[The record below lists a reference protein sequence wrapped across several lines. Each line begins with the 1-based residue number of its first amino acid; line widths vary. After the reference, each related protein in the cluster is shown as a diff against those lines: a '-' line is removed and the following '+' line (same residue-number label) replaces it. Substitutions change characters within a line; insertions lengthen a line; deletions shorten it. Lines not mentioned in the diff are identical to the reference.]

1 MSLFNYFP
9 KKAKN
14 CSEVL
19 NESNTS
25 LSTRENEEIE
35 KQLVAR
41 ENNGSKRKKYKV
53 WSEQERAEIGK
64 LAWQHGNNSALDLL
78 IGKYPRLTNQ
88 TTSDFKKAYLAL
100 KTKDNEVNEIK
111 KKKTGRPSLLP
122 EDLMKKTIDTVAGL
136 RLKGAP
142 VSASVI
148 NSAAKGIV
156 LANNRSLLIE
166 NGGHIS
172 LSN

>member
-9 KKAKN
+9 KKAKK

-19 NESNTS
+19 NAANTS

-35 KQLVAR
+35 KQLTER
-41 ENNGSKRKKYKV
+41 ENNGCKRKKYKL
-53 WSEQERAEIGK
+53 WSEEERAEIGK
-64 LAWQHGNNSALDLL
+64 LASQQGNNSALHLL
-78 IGKYPRLTNQ
+78 AGKHPRLTKQ
-88 TTSDFKKAYLAL
+88 TMSDFKKAYLAL
-100 KTKDNEVNEIK
+100 KTKDNEVSEIK

-142 VSASVI
+142 VSASLQLV
-148 NSAAKGIV
+148 
-156 LANNRSLLIE
+156 
-166 NGGHIS
+166 
-172 LSN
+172 